1 MEELTQLISQMNQSK
16 IESQNLL
23 IESKSKLEALR
34 QEIDSCKTELFDS
47 TIKEKEHRNEITKL
61 QDYIVQLT

>member
-1 MEELTQLISQMNQSK
+1 MNQSK

-23 IESKSKLEALR
+23 VESKSKLEALR

-61 QDYIVQLT
+61 